1 MEQEFQA
8 LLKNDTWQLVPP
20 VSGVNIIDSKWV
32 FKVKKHAD
40 GSIERYKARLVA
52 KGFKQRYGLDYEDTF
67 SPVVKPTTI
76 RLLLSLAVIRGWS
89 LRQLDVQN
97 AFLHGVLEE
106 EVYMRQ
112 PPGFVDP
119 ARPQHLCRLVKA
131 LYGLKQAPRAW
142 HARLGS
148 VLRAHGF
155 VPSTADTSLFLLQ
168 RPEVTMY
175 LLVYVDD
182 IILISSSDAAADR
195 LVSVLSG
202 DFAVKDLGA
211 LHYFLGLEVSRSS
224 AGLTLTQQKYSLD
237 LLRRA
242 GMLKC
247 KHATTPM
254 SATDRLSALDGD
266 PLSPDDATEYRSL
279 VGGLQYLTITRPDVS
294 YAVNRVCQ
302 YLHAP
307 RTSHW
312 SAVKRI
318 LRYICLTASYGLLLQ
333 PAPSCELSAFSDAD
347 WAGSPD
353 DRRSTGGYA
362 VFFGPNLI
370 AWNARKQATVSR
382 SSTEAE
388 YKAVANATAELIWVQ
403 SLLRE
408 LGVSQDQPP
417 VLWCDNIGA
426 TYLSSNPVFHARTK
440 HIEVDYHFVRER
452 VAQKLLRI
460 KFISSKDQLADIF
473 TKPLPQPQF
482 VGCRRNLN
490 LLCTSG
496 HS

>member
-1 MEQEFQA
+1 MQNQ
-8 LLKNDTWQLVPP
+8 TWHLVPP
-20 VSGVNIIDSKWV
+20 SSNKNLIDCKWV
-32 FKVKKHAD
+32 YRIKRRSD
-40 GSIERYKARLVA
+40 GTIDRYKARLVA

-76 RLLLSLAVIRGWS
+76 RLLLSLVVTRGWS

-97 AFLHGVLEE
+97 AFLHGLLEE

-119 ARPQHLCRLVKA
+119 DRPSHICRLTKA

-148 VLRAHGF
+148 ALRAHGF
-155 VPSTADTSLFLLQ
+155 VPSTADSSLFLLQ
-168 RPEVTMY
+168 TTKVTMY
-175 LLVYVDD
+175 FLVYVDD
-182 IILISSSDAAADR
+182 IILISSSTLAADA
-195 LVSVLSG
+195 LIASLG
-202 DFAVKDLGA
+202 KDFAVKDLGT
-211 LHYFLGLEVSRSS
+211 LHYFLGLEVATYGS
-224 AGLTLTQQKYSLD
+224 GLLMTQKKYSLD
-237 LLRRA
+237 ILHGA

-247 KHATTPM
+247 KPTATPM
-254 SATDRLSALDGD
+254 SSTEKITAVDGTLLTSD
-266 PLSPDDATEYRSL
+266 EATEYRSI
-279 VGGLQYLTITRPDVS
+279 VGGLQYLTITRPDIS

-302 YLHAP
+302 YLHTP
-307 RTSHW
+307 RDTHW
-312 SAVKRI
+312 AAVKRI
-318 LRYICLTASYGLLLQ
+318 LRYVQSTLSFGLHIR
-333 PAPSCELSAFSDAD
+333 PNPSGVLSAYSDAD

-362 VFFGPNLI
+362 VFFGSNLI
-370 AWNARKQATVSR
+370 AWSARKQATVSR

-408 LGVSQDQPP
+408 LRVSQSQSP

-426 TYLSSNPVFHARTK
+426 TYLSANPVFHARTK

-452 VAQKLLRI
+452 VARRQLRI

-473 TKPLPQPQF
+473 TKPLPLPQF
-482 VGCRRNLN
+482 EACRRNLT
-490 LLCTSG
+490 LLDSLQSG
-496 HS
+496 